1 VIDIKKNVLH
11 TDHEGNIKR
20 KKHRHLAIILK
31 EGKSAKSRWVNSRND
46 TFSVDHNTY
55 FIRMDGSYL
64 TDNNIRLSVYV
75 EGVST
80 PVHHGFIEKEQVKR
94 SFIDWDTQ
102 EQKEVKVWK
111 IKGLKFDSG
120 LIDMLLNRKLAD
132 EFTKTHMDL
141 PNLLIMILLI
151 AGLVIGIINIVMW
164 YM

>member
-1 VIDIKKNVLH
+1 MNTIRKNVLH
-11 TDHEGNIKR
+11 TDREGNFKR
-20 KKHRHLAIILK
+20 NKQRHLALILK
-31 EGKSAKSRWVNSRND
+31 EGKSAKSLWVNSRKD
-46 TFSVDHNTY
+46 TFSVDQNTY
-55 FIRMDGSYL
+55 FIRMEGAYL
-64 TDNNIRLSVYV
+64 TNNNIRVSVYV

-94 SFIDWDTQ
+94 TFIDWDTQ

-132 EFTKTHMDL
+132 EFTKHQMDL
-141 PNLLIMILLI
+141 PNLLIMIFLI
-151 AGLVIGIINIVMW
+151 AGLVVGIINIVMW